1 MIYWVGFLSVLI
13 AVESVFVG
21 TCLSMFFPPKPSSLV
36 HDFFATYLNAITP
49 KHDVLFLRL
58 FILVGVGSFMLL
70 MRFYSSKARQKLTS
84 LKYFTLV
91 QAVVVITEAFFLFK
105 FAV

>member
-13 AVESVFVG
+13 AIESVFVG
-21 TCLSMFFPPKPSSLV
+21 TCLSMFFPPQPSSLV
-36 HDFFATYLNAITP
+36 HDFFATYQNAITP

-70 MRFYSSKARQKLTS
+70 MRFYSSNGPAKTDL
-84 LKYFTLV
+84 LEVFY
-91 QAVVVITEAFFLFK
+91 ITPGSDGYCGNVLF
-105 FAV
+105 V